1 MATPEPSPTNAGRI
15 GVLAKELLHRG
26 WMTVTRYR
34 YDLTRRDG
42 RRQATVREI
51 EDHGSSVA
59 VLPFDRERGTVLLT
73 RQFRLA
79 AYLNGHSG
87 LLIEACAGIIDP
99 GETAEAAARREA
111 REELGVELPALAK
124 VAEAF
129 LSPGASTDRSAMFI
143 AGYRP
148 ADRGSA
154 GGGAA
159 DEGEDIEVLEMPLDE
174 ALDGIAGGLIMDAK
188 TIILLQAAARER
200 DGERQRP

>member
-1 MATPEPSPTNAGRI
+1 VDAERI
-15 GVLAKELLHRG
+15 RIVARELLYRG

-34 YDLTRRDG
+34 FDLTRRDG

-79 AYLNGHSG
+79 AYLNRHTGM
-87 LLIEACAGIIDP
+87 LIEACAGIIDP

-111 REELGVELPALAK
+111 REELGVELTALEK

-148 ADRGSA
+148 ADRSSP

-159 DEGEDIEVLEMPLDE
+159 DEGEDIEVLELSLDE
-174 ALDGIAGGLIMDAK
+174 ALGGIASGLIMDAK
-188 TIILLQAAARER
+188 TIILLQAAAGER

>member
-1 MATPEPSPTNAGRI
+1 VSAERI
-15 GVLAKELLHRG
+15 RIIAKELVYRG
-26 WMTVTRYR
+26 WMTVARYR
-34 YDLTRRDG
+34 FDFKRRDG
-42 RRQATVREI
+42 RQQTTDREI

-59 VLPFDRERGTVLLT
+59 VLPFDPERGTVLLT

-87 LLIEACAGIIDP
+87 MLVEACAGLIDK

-111 REELGVELPALAK
+111 REELGTELAALHK

-129 LSPGASTDRSAMFI
+129 LSPGASTDRSTMFS
-143 AGYRP
+143 AHYRP
-148 ADRGSA
+148 ADRSAA

-174 ALDGIAGGLIMDAK
+174 ALAGIGSGLIMDAK
-188 TIILLQAAARER
+188 TIILLLAAARGREDAR
-200 DGERQRP
+200 R